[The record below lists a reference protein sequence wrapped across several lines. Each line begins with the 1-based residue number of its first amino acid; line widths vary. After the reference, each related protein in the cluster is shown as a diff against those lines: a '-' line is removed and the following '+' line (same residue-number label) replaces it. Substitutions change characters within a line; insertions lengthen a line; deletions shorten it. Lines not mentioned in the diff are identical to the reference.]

1 MTPETES
8 LIDCALD
15 EVRAELIAAYENF
28 PDIRSAHEGVA
39 IVEEEFLEFKDAAFW
54 PHKQM
59 NTYGNP
65 TPEVEETEAR
75 QLAAMAIRYL
85 VDVCY
90 KEDTPR

>member
-28 PDIRSAHEGVA
+28 PDFRSAHEGVA
-39 IVEEEFLEFKDAAFW
+39 IVEEEFLEFRAAAYW
-54 PHKQM
+54 PHKHKQ
-59 NTYGNP
+59 TDA
-65 TPEVEETEAR
+65 EETEAR
-75 QLAAMAIRYL
+75 QLAAMAVRYL
-85 VDVCY
+85 VDVCF